1 MKHIFILFFLLVSF
15 SSYSQKEKN
24 DSTKIFKKR
33 VLESTEIDLLNSFYT
48 QDGDNGAVTGGIGNE
63 KIQNFTPTIII
74 SIPLND
80 DDVLSIDAGISAY
93 TSASS
98 SNGNPFSGASVSE
111 IINSDNT
118 LTKNI
123 TGSPWVESTGA
134 STADILATAKI
145 SYSHS
150 SDDRNKIWS
159 ANTSFSTEYDYTSIG
174 FGGSYTRL
182 FNEKNTELGVKASV
196 YLDKWKA
203 IYPTELST
211 FLDTKGDLNSS
222 YFENVNIYNVY
233 KIATQNTKD
242 TWEASRFNKIS
253 TSNRN
258 SYTLSINFSQILSK
272 NAKMSLFVDIVK
284 QKGWLGNPMQRVY
297 FKDKDNFYI
306 GNPNSIDKYTS
317 KENTDVFML
326 ADDIEQLPESR
337 FKIPI
342 GAQLNY
348 FVNENIIIRSYYRFY
363 YDDWGIRSHTAN
375 IEVPIK
381 ISPKFTLYPSYRYY
395 TQTKSDYFYKFD
407 QATSDKEFYTSD
419 FDLSEFNS
427 NQFGFGI
434 NYTDIFTKLRIWK
447 FGMKSIDLKYYN
459 YERNTGFKSSIITGG
474 IKFVMD

>member
-1 MKHIFILFFLLVSF
+1 
-15 SSYSQKEKN
+15 
-24 DSTKIFKKR
+24 
-33 VLESTEIDLLNSFYT
+33 
-48 QDGDNGAVTGGIGNE
+48 
-63 KIQNFTPTIII
+63 
-74 SIPLND
+74 
-80 DDVLSIDAGISAY
+80 
-93 TSASS
+93 
-98 SNGNPFSGASVSE
+98 
-111 IINSDNT
+111 
-118 LTKNI
+118 
-123 TGSPWVESTGA
+123 
-134 STADILATAKI
+134 
-145 SYSHS
+145 
-150 SDDRNKIWS
+150 
-159 ANTSFSTEYDYTSIG
+159 
-174 FGGSYTRL
+174 
-182 FNEKNTELGVKASV
+182 
-196 YLDKWKA
+196 
-203 IYPTELST
+203 
-211 FLDTKGDLNSS
+211 
-222 YFENVNIYNVY
+222 VNIYNVY

-395 TQTKSDYFYKFD
+395 TQTKSDYFYEFD